1 MADSALIERYGFGMS
16 DASAWDALEAGVAH
30 GPPTWE
36 ASLKIEILLEE
47 LGERSTGLVYSERDR
62 GFHMLGSVGG
72 YSSAVLNDL
81 NLEVNEDGRVIE
93 VWGYSPRES
102 WIDGVVQLPEGARRG
117 ALRLL
122 QEFTPGVSRRMG
134 GNGAWLV
141 TFDANANVIR
151 YALNVQ
157 EPPAVLVEF
166 LDGCIAGLDRKHE
179 LVSLWLQ
186 PEMIP

>member
-1 MADSALIERYGFGMS
+1 M
-16 DASAWDALEAGVAH
+16 
-30 GPPTWE
+30 
-36 ASLKIEILLEE
+36 KIELLFDEP
-47 LGERSTGLVYSERDR
+47 GERSTGLMYSERDR

-81 NLEVNEDGRVIE
+81 NLEVDEDGRVIE

-122 QEFTPGVSRRMG
+122 QEFIPGVSRRMG
-134 GNGAWLV
+134 GSGTWLV
-141 TFDANANVIR
+141 TFDANATVVR
-151 YALNVQ
+151 YARDAQ
-157 EPPAVLVEF
+157 QPAAIFVEF
-166 LDGCIAGLDRKHE
+166 LNGCIAGLNREHE

>member
-1 MADSALIERYGFGMS
+1 M
-16 DASAWDALEAGVAH
+16 
-30 GPPTWE
+30 
-36 ASLKIEILLEE
+36 KIDILDE
-47 LGERSTGLVYSERDR
+47 LGDRSTGLVYSERDR
-62 GFHMLGSVGG
+62 GFHMLDSVGG

-81 NLEVNEDGRVIE
+81 NLEVDEDGRVIE

-134 GNGAWLV
+134 GSRAWIV
-141 TFDANANVIR
+141 TFDASVNVVR
-151 YALNVQ
+151 YALDAQ
-157 EPPAVLVEF
+157 EPATVLIEF
-166 LDGCIAGLDRKHE
+166 LDGCIAGMNQERE
-179 LVSLWLQ
+179 LVSLWLR